1 MSTPTPWLLDPN
13 PRSRLQSRAAQAWL
27 SWLRFRRAD
36 PRAR

>member
-1 MSTPTPWLLDPN
+1 MSTRTTWLLDPN